1 MRTRARAGKVK
12 MQLVNR
18 LRNLFF
24 EEIWNLEPHQ
34 QLTRFRRLIYRQLQF
49 IYVVANRFNESEVK
63 LQALA
68 LSFKMVLSIVPLL
81 AVMFSLLKA
90 FGVQNRVRPMLSQA
104 FAPLGPQGDEITV
117 RLLEFVNNMNVGA
130 LGAVGLVTLFWT
142 VVSLIGNVE
151 LAFNQIWGCKRGRTL
166 TRKFSDYLSALLVGP
181 VLMFAAIALTA
192 SLQSNELVKKL
203 LAVEPFG
210 SIILVFLRLLPYV
223 TVWAAFTFLYAF
235 LPNTR
240 VKMSSAMVGA
250 LVAAILWQTAGW
262 GFTAFVASSTK
273 YYAVYSSFAILLL
286 FLLWIYFQW
295 NIVLFGAEVAFVH
308 QNFRLFERERRPHV
322 VSGATREKLALSIM
336 KMIAE
341 SFYFQKPAPTSE
353 QLARDLRAPGHLLD
367 EILAILKEKKLVA
380 EAAENQLLPARDLE
394 QIEIKEII
402 DGVRNY
408 GDRDSTST
416 AEQKDPVAQVLNEL
430 DQSIHSTLKG
440 KNLKSLILSAGETGG
455 RS

>member
-1 MRTRARAGKVK
+1 

-24 EEIWNLEPHQ
+24 DEIWNLEPE
-34 QLTRFRRLIYRQLQF
+34 QLTRFRRVIYRQLQF

-104 FAPLGPQGDEITV
+104 FAPLGAQGDEITV

-142 VVSLIGNVE
+142 VVSLVGNVE
-151 LAFNQIWGCKRGRTL
+151 LAFNQIWGCREGRTL

-181 VLMFAAIALTA
+181 VLLFAAIALTA
-192 SLQSNELVKKL
+192 SLQSHELVKKL

-210 SIILVFLRLLPYV
+210 SIILVVLRLLPYV

-240 VKMSSAMVGA
+240 VKITSAMTGA
-250 LVAAILWQTAGW
+250 LVAAVLWQTAGW
-262 GFTAFVASSTK
+262 AFTAFVASSTK

-295 NIVLFGAEVAFVH
+295 NILLFGAEVAFVH
-308 QNFRLFERERRPHV
+308 QNFGLYQRDSGASV
-322 VSGATREKLALSIM
+322 VSGAAREKLALRVMRAIG
-336 KMIAE
+336 E
-341 SFYFQKPAPTSE
+341 SFYFQKPAPTTR
-353 QLARDLRAPGHLLD
+353 QLAQELRAPGRLLD
-367 EILAILKEKKLVA
+367 EIVGILKEKKLVA
-380 EAAENQLLPARDLE
+380 EAEENRLLPARDLE
-394 QIEIKEII
+394 QIQIKEIV

-408 GDRDSTST
+408 GDRESRST
-416 AEQKDPVAQVLNEL
+416 AEPGDPVARMLNEI
-430 DQSIHSTLKG
+430 DQSMQAVLKG
-440 KNLKSLILSAGETGG
+440 KNLKSLILAAGETTGPSQERRYDG
-455 RS
+455 EK

>member
-1 MRTRARAGKVK
+1 

-24 EEIWNLEPHQ
+24 EEIWNLEPE
-34 QLTRFRRLIYRQLQF
+34 QLTRFRRLLYRQLQF

-81 AVMFSLLKA
+81 AVMFSVLKA

-142 VVSLIGNVE
+142 VVSLVGNVE
-151 LAFNQIWGCKRGRTL
+151 LAFNQIWGCKQGRTL
-166 TRKFSDYLSALLVGP
+166 TRKFSDYLSALLIGP

-210 SIILVFLRLLPYV
+210 SIILVLLRLLPYV

-240 VKMSSAMVGA
+240 VKISSAMVGA
-250 LVAAILWQTAGW
+250 LVAAILWQTVGW

-322 VSGATREKLALSIM
+322 VSGATREKLALRIM

-341 SFYFQKPAPTSE
+341 SFYFQRAAPTSE
-353 QLARDLRAPGHLLD
+353 QIARDLRAPGHLVD
-367 EILAILKEKKLVA
+367 EIVAILGEKKLLA
-380 EAAENQLLPARDLE
+380 EAGENQLLPARDLE

-402 DGVRNY
+402 DSVRTY
-408 GDRDSTST
+408 GDRDSTTT
-416 AEQKDPVAQVLNEL
+416 AQEQDPVAQVLNEL
-430 DQSIHSTLKG
+430 DQSMHATLKG
-440 KNLKSLILSAGETGG
+440 KNLKSLILAAGETAG

>member
-1 MRTRARAGKVK
+1 V
-12 MQLVNR
+12 QLVNR

-24 EEIWNLEPHQ
+24 EEIWNLEPE
-34 QLTRFRRLIYRQLQF
+34 QLTRFRRLLYRQLQF

-81 AVMFSLLKA
+81 AVMFSVLKA

-104 FAPLGPQGDEITV
+104 FAPLGSQGEEITV

-142 VVSLIGNVE
+142 VVSLVGNVE
-151 LAFNQIWGCKRGRTL
+151 LAFNQIWGCKQGRTL
-166 TRKFSDYLSALLVGP
+166 TRKFSDYLSALLIGP

-192 SLQSNELVKKL
+192 SLQSNELVKNL

-210 SIILVFLRLLPYV
+210 SIIVVLLRLLPYV

-240 VKMSSAMVGA
+240 VKMTSAMVGA
-250 LVAAILWQTAGW
+250 LVAAILWQTVGW

-308 QNFRLFERERRPHV
+308 QNFHLYERERRPHV
-322 VSGATREKLALSIM
+322 VSATTREKLALRIM
-336 KMIAE
+336 KTIAE
-341 SFYFQKPAPTSE
+341 SFYFQKPAPTSD
-353 QLARDLRAPGHLLD
+353 QLARDLRVPGDLID
-367 EILAILKEKKLVA
+367 ELVAILKEKKLVA
-380 EAAENQLLPARDLE
+380 AAETQLLPARDLE

-402 DGVRNY
+402 DGIRNY
-408 GDRDSTST
+408 GDRDSTS
-416 AEQKDPVAQVLNEL
+416 AAHEPDSVAQVLNEL
-430 DQSIHSTLKG
+430 DRSMHATLKG
-440 KNLKSLILSAGETGG
+440 KNLKSLILGERETPGG
-455 RS
+455 PGLERPQNAEK